1 MIDGHDLQFIPREII
16 RSRMVTIPQDPFI
29 LSGTVRLNADPYSAA
44 TDQQIIAALQKVRLW
59 SLLESRGGLDADM
72 NVNPLSQGQQQI
84 FCLARAMLRTEK
96 GKILVLDE
104 ATSSVDG
111 DTDLLIQKLIREE
124 FSNFTV
130 LTVAHRLDTIMDS
143 DRVLVLDAGRVVEIG
158 SPETLIENEG
168 AFWELRGGKRG
179 KVL

>member
-1 MIDGHDLQFIPREII
+1 
-16 RSRMVTIPQDPFI
+16 
-29 LSGTVRLNADPYSAA
+29 LNADPYGA
-44 TDQQIIAALQKVRLW
+44 TTDGHIIEALQKVGLW

-84 FCLARAMLRTEK
+84 FCLARTMLRTGK

-104 ATSSVDG
+104 ATSSIDS

-124 FSNFTV
+124 FNEFTV

-143 DRVLVLDAGRVVEIG
+143 DRVLVLDSGRLVEIG
-158 SPETLIENEG
+158 SPEELMKCEG
-168 AFWELRGGKRG
+168 AFWELRGGRRARDIDTER
-179 KVL
+179 